1 MPKKTKLFL
10 EVFRGR
16 DSKILKK
23 NSDYSE
29 LLTDFAQSGDNTT
42 FYTVFLGAF
51 HTDVG
56 AFHTD
61 VGAFRTDVGA
71 FHTDV
76 EVFLITIIY
85 IQSRLFWSF
94 LLLETI

>member
-29 LLTDFAQSGDNTT
+29 LITDFAQSGDSTTT
-42 FYTVFLGAF
+42 FTYLDHLPIIAF
-51 HTDVG
+51 G
-56 AFHTD
+56 Y
-61 VGAFRTDVGA
+61 
-71 FHTDV
+71 
-76 EVFLITIIY
+76 L
-85 IQSRLFWSF
+85 
-94 LLLETI
+94 